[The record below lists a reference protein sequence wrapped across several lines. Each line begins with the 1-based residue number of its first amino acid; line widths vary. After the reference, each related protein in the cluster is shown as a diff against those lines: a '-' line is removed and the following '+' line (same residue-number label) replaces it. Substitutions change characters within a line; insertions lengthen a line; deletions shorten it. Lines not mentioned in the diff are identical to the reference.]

1 MPHGRISLYAEVDIG
16 QVSGNFPLLYQVSR
30 EDSSGLMAVIGTVM
44 TQLGVAEWLGAEP
57 VVDLRKYAPYREE
70 KPVNGTENVW
80 EYYFDQVGTY
90 TTRDLD
96 GGQFRI
102 LRSVVEHPLLKGQ
115 NRNLWYQTQWNR
127 YVKFN
132 QSTEKHISE
141 QLSALGVGNRDV
153 GLHVRSGDMNGFP
166 RHPFPATMDQLIAA
180 TRFVLDSGD
189 FDGIYVASQREN
201 DMKAL
206 KKEFGHRLKIPNAFR
221 YSDGL
226 SRKATPFS
234 GRTSSTVGI
243 FAERIRRNHRY
254 LLGLEVL
261 QDVVGLARCGA
272 LVCGPSNVSHWAQI
286 LTSDENRPQV
296 IIQNGYNDV
305 NNRYLAKA
313 NWWLRSLL
321 PAKNS
326 SPYPRR
332 FRIR

>member
-1 MPHGRISLYAEVDIG
+1 MPHGRVSLNAEVDIG
-16 QVSGNFPLLYQVSR
+16 QVSGNFPLLYQVTR
-30 EDSSGLMAVIGTVM
+30 EDFSGLMAVIGTVM

-70 KPVNGTENVW
+70 KTVNGTENVW
-80 EYYFDQVGTY
+80 EYYFDRVGNY

-102 LRSVVEHPLLKGQ
+102 LRSVAEHPFLKGR
-115 NRNLWYQTQWNR
+115 NRNLWYRTQWDK

-132 QSTEKHISE
+132 QSTENHISE
-141 QLSALGVGNRDV
+141 QLSALGVGSRDV
-153 GLHVRSGDMNGFP
+153 GLHVRSGDLNGFP

-189 FDGIYVASQREN
+189 FDGIYVACQRES
-201 DMKAL
+201 DIQVL
-206 KKEFGHRLKIPNAFR
+206 KREFGHRLKITDNFR

-234 GRTSSTVGI
+234 GRTSSRTFDYVDK
-243 FAERIRRNHRY
+243 IRRNHRY
-254 LLGLEVL
+254 LLGREVL
-261 QDVVGLARCGA
+261 QDVVALARCGA
-272 LVCGPSNVSHWAQI
+272 LVCGPSNVSDWAQI
-286 LTSDENRPQV
+286 LASDENRPQ
-296 IIQNGYNDV
+296 IRIQNGSNDV

-321 PAKNS
+321 PAKKS